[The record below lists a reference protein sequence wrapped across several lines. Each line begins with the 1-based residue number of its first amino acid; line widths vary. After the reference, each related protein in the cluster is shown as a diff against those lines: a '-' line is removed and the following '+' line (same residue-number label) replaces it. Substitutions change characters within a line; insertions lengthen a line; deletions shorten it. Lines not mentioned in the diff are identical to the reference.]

1 MALFV
6 SVLGDLPC
14 FCHNPCHNVTDCD
27 RFLGKYPKML
37 QIPLFY
43 DVFLESRDD

>member
-6 SVLGDLPC
+6 SVLGDLPR

-27 RFLGKYPKML
+27 RFLSK
-37 QIPLFY
+37 IPQKVTNPVVL
-43 DVFLESRDD
+43 